1 MTTTTYRRGA
11 QYGKEML
18 IENIQAY
25 DENADYD
32 TALQLVKEIA
42 DEANRNLPGSYAWYP
57 MVSEVYVA
65 TDETEEL
72 TDEQFDEIRR
82 QAFETVMSEREEEV

>member
-18 IENIQAY
+18 IEIIQAY
-25 DENADYD
+25 DDNVDYE
-32 TALQLVKEIA
+32 TALELVKEIVY
-42 DEANRNLPGSYAWYP
+42 EANRHLPSSYAWYP
-57 MVSEVYVA
+57 LVSEISVA
-65 TDETEEL
+65 IEETEEL

-82 QAFETVMSEREEEV
+82 QAFEKVMGER

>member
-1 MTTTTYRRGA
+1 MTTETYMRGA

-18 IENIQAY
+18 IESIQAY
-25 DENADYD
+25 DPSTDYD
-32 TALQLVKEIA
+32 KAIELVKEIA

-82 QAFETVMSEREEEV
+82 QAFETVMS